1 MAVIETS
8 RFAPAASTFT
18 VAAPFIA
25 TFAKVKSW
33 NDVRQ
38 TRKALKQLSARALE
52 DVGLTYADVDA
63 L

>member
-8 RFAPAASTFT
+8 RFAPAVSTFT

-38 TRKALKQLSARALE
+38 TRKALKQLSARELE

>member
-8 RFAPAASTFT
+8 RFAPTARKFIFT
-18 VAAPFIA
+18 APLIA
-25 TFAKVKSW
+25 TFVKVKSW
-33 NDVRQ
+33 NDVHQ
-38 TRKALKQLSARALE
+38 TRKALKQLSARELE